1 MNTHAYDANQL
12 KIHLGYTP
20 APATGPEGDRHML
33 EYANLKLYALGL
45 PTFGEFK
52 PQAMGGIAESI
63 VKELRHK
70 QRMLTGE
77 TCPADLHIEA
87 FLREVLGN
95 RLDASRPILPR
106 RTLTLDRHGLARA
119 LSLPPDRDT
128 YESPI
133 LRSFRT
139 HQGVCHNPA
148 KDRRTTEGVFH
159 VCAGGFAVPADKR
172 EVPKDTFAAMLK
184 IALNPPADLLNLPF
198 TSSQS
203 EQAGTFLSLLL
214 RPKVCPE
221 VPGIQPGLTMETRF
235 FAPGSMASNLDF
247 VESVFGNAGD
257 PYQPEND
264 ARLDLGHWSGHTGC
278 VILAPHLI
286 RARKKDVGLPHVSKA
301 TPRQVR
307 EGMCWEK
314 EDELYNGGGAFKLT
328 CRDHRGV
335 VVTLIA
341 DNYFGYCKKE
351 VKTQLSYA
359 ANLMGQVEEEHAG
372 GAVAFPA
379 YDLGESFRLSD
390 YYKIVDHTFDDVV
403 KAYGDRMDVQPEGY
417 GIDRTHPDIVY
428 VPENVNIDLRHQTI
442 IWTRDGEHTIRLEAG
457 KTYMLPSGYK
467 VEMLRPHQGMRWR
480 LMGTTAEGTFCHK
493 PCTVSGGGKSE
504 ISKSIVDATIH
515 GPVIL
520 MNFKEDM
527 QKALEIIR
535 MDVSHRYR
543 QPTQPGKPGRP
554 LLSPLRSLGSVVRL
568 LTPHPDFTDEYNAWL
583 RTIPRSVRDLVL
595 TIKRFYKPDWAEDWP
610 SRFTVDMVNG
620 VPDFELKYRKTKLV
634 QNRLRVG
641 YNEDGSWRLFSLR
654 KDFWAAAK
662 LQTEDDISASVV
674 LPADRIPHLAP
685 GNGAPS
691 RKFVTNCEYR
701 LFQRP
706 DEAIHRG
713 YDKQAELDFGR
724 KANFFSNY
732 EPLPRAQ
739 AKEMVEDAIG
749 FDEYSA
755 PMQQVIRD
763 FLATPGPE
771 YVIST
776 ACPRLI
782 NGKPSAN
789 PRYLQNRP
797 DLDNPRAWYLAEM
810 GLRLHRRVPA
820 DASVPVPVD
829 AVMPGRRNNPAD
841 PEAGIRPL
849 AVYSPIHY
857 QELPELF
864 MDFIASLTGKSPS
877 TTGAGSEGA
886 LTKGPFNAMPMIID
900 LNNALVSY
908 ILCGH
913 HGFTTAAGYIGHKYR
928 VDHDVSLLIPE
939 VWSRMHA
946 HEREPAYLIEHGF
959 LEKVEDFEYEGRTI
973 PASRLGYRIT
983 GRFVSSLFG
992 RIFSHP
998 EVVISPD
1005 MLRPEE
1011 QSMEYFVDGVLHI
1024 TEAQQR
1030 VAQHYLDDGTVGLA
1044 CPPLKALLHIMATGS
1059 YEGQTLASPELR
1071 ALFTRESMLASEW
1084 YQARLRARAWVE
1096 HARLESGIRYLEK
1109 FLADPN
1115 NAEDA
1120 AELDIPGRLAAAK
1133 SRLDSVKLRDPVK
1146 ALAGTLGTDPSVLA
1160 T

>member
-1 MNTHAYDANQL
+1 
-12 KIHLGYTP
+12 
-20 APATGPEGDRHML
+20 
-33 EYANLKLYALGL
+33 
-45 PTFGEFK
+45 
-52 PQAMGGIAESI
+52 
-63 VKELRHK
+63 
-70 QRMLTGE
+70 
-77 TCPADLHIEA
+77 
-87 FLREVLGN
+87 
-95 RLDASRPILPR
+95 
-106 RTLTLDRHGLARA
+106 
-119 LSLPPDRDT
+119 
-128 YESPI
+128 
-133 LRSFRT
+133 
-139 HQGVCHNPA
+139 
-148 KDRRTTEGVFH
+148 
-159 VCAGGFAVPADKR
+159 
-172 EVPKDTFAAMLK
+172 
-184 IALNPPADLLNLPF
+184 
-198 TSSQS
+198 
-203 EQAGTFLSLLL
+203 
-214 RPKVCPE
+214 
-221 VPGIQPGLTMETRF
+221 METRF
-235 FAPGSMASNLDF
+235 FAPGSMASSLDF

-257 PYQPEND
+257 PYLPEND
-264 ARLDLGHWSGHTGC
+264 ARLDTGHWSGHTGC
-278 VILAPHLI
+278 VILAPHLV

-307 EGMCWEK
+307 DGMCWETG
-314 EDELYNGGGAFKLT
+314 DELYNGGNAFKLT

-335 VVTLIA
+335 IVTLIA

-359 ANLMGQVEEEHAG
+359 ANLLGLVEEEHSG
-372 GAVAFPA
+372 GAVAFPT

-390 YYKIVDHTFDDVV
+390 YYQIVDHTFDDVV
-403 KAYGDRMDVQPEGY
+403 AAYRDRMDVHPEGY
-417 GIDRTHPDIVY
+417 GVDRAHPDILY
-428 VPENVNIDLRHQTI
+428 IPENVNIDLRKQAIT
-442 IWTRDGEHTIRLEAG
+442 WTRDGAEHSIRLQAG
-457 KTYMLPSGYK
+457 NTYMLPSGYK
-467 VEMLRPHQGMRWR
+467 VEMLRPHHGMRWR

-520 MNFKEDM
+520 LNFKEDM
-527 QKALEIIR
+527 RRALEIIQ
-535 MDVSHRYR
+535 MDFSRRYR
-543 QPTQPGKPGRP
+543 EPNQPGKPGRP
-554 LLSPLRSLGSVVRL
+554 ILSPLRSLGSVVRL
-568 LTPHPDFTDEYNAWL
+568 LTPHPDFTEEHNALL
-583 RTIPRSVRDLVL
+583 RGIPRSVRDLVL
-595 TIKRFYKPDWAEDWP
+595 TIKRFYKPDWGPDWP
-610 SRFTVDMVNG
+610 ARFAVDMVNG

-662 LQTEDDISASVV
+662 LQTEDDITASVV
-674 LPADRIPHLAP
+674 LPAARIPHLAP
-685 GNGAPS
+685 GDASTS
-691 RKFVTNCEYR
+691 RKFVANCEYR

-732 EPLPRAQ
+732 EPLPRALAQ
-739 AKEMVEDAIG
+739 EMVEDAIG

-755 PMQQVIRD
+755 PLQQVIRD
-763 FLATPGPE
+763 FLASPGPE
-771 YVIST
+771 YVVST

-782 NGKPSAN
+782 DGKPSAN

-797 DLDNPRAWYLAEM
+797 DLGNPRAWYLADM

-820 DASVPVPVD
+820 SASVPVPVD

-841 PEAGIRPL
+841 PKAGIRPL

-913 HGFTTAAGYIGHKYR
+913 HGFSSAAGYIGHKYR
-928 VDHDVSLLIPE
+928 VDHDISLLIPE
-939 VWSRMHA
+939 VWSRMHQ
-946 HEREPAYLIEHGF
+946 HERDPAFLIEHGL
-959 LEKVEDFEYEGRTI
+959 LEKIADFEYNGRTI

-983 GRFVSSLFG
+983 ERFASSLFG

-998 EVVISPD
+998 EVVLEPD
-1005 MLRPEE
+1005 MLRPEL
-1011 QSMEYFVDGVLHI
+1011 QSMEFFVDGVLHI
-1024 TEAQQR
+1024 AEAQQR
-1030 VAQHYLDDGTVGLA
+1030 VARLYLEDGTAGLA
-1044 CPPLKALLHIMATGS
+1044 CPPLQALLHIMAEGS
-1059 YEGQTLASPELR
+1059 WEGKTLASPEVR

-1096 HARLESGIRYLEK
+1096 HDRLESGIRYLES

-1115 NAEDA
+1115 NADDA
-1120 AELDIPGRLAAAK
+1120 EELGLAARLAAART
-1133 SRLDSVKLRDPVK
+1133 RLEAVKTRDPLK
-1146 ALAGTLGTDPSVLA
+1146 ALAGTLGTDPAVLA